1 MRLDGAGTRSKFGA
15 PMFEPEMYCRLLKK
29 VLVTLLGHF
38 GALAVIL
45 RPHSDSAPRE
55 LCLHCPPSLCPG
67 VDIKT
72 LNVHEDLVSLYET
85 GCTKSQAITKN
96 IKDAICRLGLDLN
109 GCRGQRCDGASNMW
123 RRVSGVQAWTTSEY
137 LKAIFYSLLLSFFEL
152 GILCSKEILM
162 MRNALD
168 TIQQ

>member
-1 MRLDGAGTRSKFGA
+1 MAPGQGASLVPPCSNLRCTVGYWRK
-15 PMFEPEMYCRLLKK
+15 YLL
-29 VLVTLLGHF
+29 HCWD
-38 GALAVIL
+38 I
-45 RPHSDSAPRE
+45 SAPSQSFCAPIAIRHPGN
-55 LCLHCPPSLCPG
+55 CASIAPRRYAPG